1 MNESKTPVTDAA
13 QKISSD
19 YHCKALET
27 AAGAE
32 LLERLSNAE
41 SRLEVENAKE
51 VCKQCSKQ
59 WNPSLIESGT
69 CVFCQLTAANQRLE
83 KLESELK
90 EQTEIKERSQFD
102 VLRLMEENKTFR
114 AAAKACE
121 DCDTTLQQQLTAANQ
136 RADEAEESH
145 KALTSWIGA
154 ICIHHNDKERS
165 GTGCPICLTKDRDA
179 LAAKVKELEKELEM
193 HRTHITQSRCAVNG
207 QKGGAK

>member
-136 RADEAEESH
+136 RIAELEKH
-145 KALTSWIGA
+145 FIVKYGL
-154 ICIHHNDKERS
+154 KMEQ
-165 GTGCPICLTKDRDA
+165 DRDA